1 MAAVSDKTVG
11 RLSLYRRLLADA
23 TARGVRHLYSHEL
36 ARLAGVSAAQV
47 RRDLMAVGYRGT
59 PIHGYEAVLLSD
71 SIAALLD
78 APGPQA
84 IALVGV
90 GNLGRAI
97 LAYFAGRHPKISF
110 TAAFDSDPAKAGR
123 VVQGCRCHVMHE
135 LARVIGQEGIR
146 AAVIAVPAPSAQ
158 EAADQLVAA
167 GVRSILNF
175 APTSLR
181 AGAGVYVEHHD
192 LTTSIERV
200 AFYARA
206 PLGPP
211 APSPRISRRAPGV

>member
-1 MAAVSDKTVG
+1 MAVLSDKTVG

-59 PIHGYEAVLLSD
+59 PIHGYEAALLAD

-78 APGPQA
+78 APGPQGM
-84 IALVGV
+84 ALVGV

-123 VVQGCRCHVMHE
+123 VVQGCPCHGMDE
-135 LARVIGQEGIR
+135 LAKVVRQEGIH

-158 EAADQLVAA
+158 EVADRLVAA

-175 APTSLR
+175 APTALR
-181 AGAGVYVEHHD
+181 TGPGVYVEHHHQ
-192 LTTSIERV
+192 TTSIERV

-206 PLGPP
+206 PLRPTASGPQALCPP
-211 APSPRISRRAPGV
+211 A